1 MILKSQLCT
10 YRYYNFKTL
19 YETTTELFRV
29 DLQEKIITNNSETK
43 CVVSVYL
50 MNKTEKIQ
58 HIKVSN
64 VYPLK
69 GNTTENVY
77 TPASI

>member
-19 YETTTELFRV
+19 YEATTELFRV
-29 DLQEKIITNNSETK
+29 DLQEKIITKN
-43 CVVSVYL
+43 SVYL